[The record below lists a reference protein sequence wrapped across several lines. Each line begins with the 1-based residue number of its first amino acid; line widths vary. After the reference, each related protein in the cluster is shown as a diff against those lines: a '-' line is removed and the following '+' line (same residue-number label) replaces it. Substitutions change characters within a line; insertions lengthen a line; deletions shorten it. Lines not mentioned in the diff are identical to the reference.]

1 MGFVGIL
8 PRVSH
13 ALRNSFLLFSPNCRV
28 NTHWHEEC
36 LQRYKDNAQP
46 PDRRTIMVT
55 LTDSAIKVE
64 PPIIAELR
72 KLSPYWGENGPV
84 TEPAKAFAPVYG

>member
-1 MGFVGIL
+1 
-8 PRVSH
+8 
-13 ALRNSFLLFSPNCRV
+13 
-28 NTHWHEEC
+28 
-36 LQRYKDNAQP
+36 
-46 PDRRTIMVT
+46 MVT

-84 TEPAKAFAPVYG
+84 TEPSKAFAPVYE